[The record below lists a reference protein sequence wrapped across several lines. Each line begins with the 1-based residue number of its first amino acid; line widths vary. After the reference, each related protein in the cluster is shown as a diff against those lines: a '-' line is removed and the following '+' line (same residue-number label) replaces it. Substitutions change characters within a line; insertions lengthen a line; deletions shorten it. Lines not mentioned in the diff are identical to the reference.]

1 MDWLIANG
9 TFYIVLM
16 IFVLSFRKA
25 EEGSLEPMGFET
37 SREIKGIAIMAVLIG
52 HMAIIFKLL
61 KLPVTEY
68 LGAQGVDLFLFL
80 SAFGLTVS
88 FSKKGLKDFFKKR
101 LLVIFIP
108 YIIFNVV
115 RLPIEIK
122 AMNIPMGI
130 LDILKSFLAINVN
143 FDPSMWYV
151 QYIIIWY
158 IIFFAVYSIKPL
170 KINHKAYILLAIGL
184 IFLGITVYISNNNI
198 DVRHPLRESISH
210 HLAFP
215 LGALFFLV
223 YEDLKV
229 KNKWQDLIVSVIA
242 LVIYI
247 IASFKIPMLL
257 PYYITNIA
265 FLVFIVF
272 LFMFIAKM
280 GYKSK
285 LLCWLGDLAYY
296 IYLNEM
302 FVMFVFVF
310 SMKLSGAAGV
320 GTILL
325 TTIVLGILT
334 KLPSDLIVKKLR

>member
-16 IFVLSFRKA
+16 IFVLSFRKT
-25 EEGSLEPMGFET
+25 EECSLEPMGFET
-37 SREIKGIAIMAVLIG
+37 SREVKGIAIMAVLIG

-68 LGAQGVDLFLFL
+68 LGAQGVELFLFL
-80 SAFGLTVS
+80 SAFGLTAS
-88 FSKKGLKDFFKKR
+88 YSKKGLQGFFKKR

-108 YIIFNVV
+108 YLIFNVV
-115 RLPIEIK
+115 RLPIEILG
-122 AMNIPMGI
+122 ANIPMGI
-130 LDILKSFLAINVN
+130 LDILKSLLAIKVE

-158 IIFFAVYSIKPL
+158 IIFFVVYSIKAL
-170 KINHKAYILLAIGL
+170 KINHKAYILLVIGL
-184 IFLGITVYISNNNI
+184 IFLGVTMYIFNNNI
-198 DVRHPLRESISH
+198 DIRHPLKECASH

-223 YEDLKV
+223 YDTIKV
-229 KNKWQDLIVSVIA
+229 NNKWQHLIISVIG
-242 LVIYI
+242 LIIYV
-247 IASFKIPMLL
+247 IASVKIPVLL

-265 FLVFIVF
+265 FLVFIIF

-296 IYLNEM
+296 IYLNEL
-302 FVMFVFVF
+302 FVMFLFVFVL
-310 SMKLSGAAGV
+310 KLNGALGV
-320 GTILL
+320 AAILL
-325 TTIVLGILT
+325 TTIILAILT
-334 KLPSDLIVKKLR
+334 KLPSDKLIKKIR